1 MMAVRSIVQ
10 PCPTMSNLW
19 SNLSLWL
26 KARSIP
32 GDLVHSYSRQ
42 CVFFWDSMGRSSDS
56 EARIISGKHMLCGRQ
71 CLLQDLRYKHSYT
84 WMSVLFAKIVCIH
97 WYVHIMHLRYVYIY
111 MFFETHL
118 RCIYYIYMCIY
129 IYIHAVYNSLSISIC
144 TNIKSPINTSQ
155 NTPSPM
161 HRRSKGQEDHKTQS
175 GCIGLKAGPKYR
187 RVIYFSNH
195 SGTKT
200 SYRWV

>member
-1 MMAVRSIVQ
+1 MNVCSI
-10 PCPTMSNLW
+10 CKNRLHTLICTYN
-19 SNLSLWL
+19 
-26 KARSIP
+26 AFTI
-32 GDLVHSYSRQ
+32 
-42 CVFFWDSMGRSSDS
+42 
-56 EARIISGKHMLCGRQ
+56 
-71 CLLQDLRYKHSYT
+71 
-84 WMSVLFAKIVCIH
+84 CI
-97 WYVHIMHLRYVYIY
+97 YIY